1 MDFRHVDHLPI
12 TGWWRSVARGSIVSV
27 AAGTLVLAGCG
38 PQVPSQAVTEQG
50 VLCSN
55 DFQAC
60 VMPVLSGRIRRQDG
74 ATVSCMDSTC
84 HLAGG
89 NGGRFTLSATDAN
102 ADMQVVK
109 TLADLGNPHSSP
121 VLMKPAEEV
130 AHGGGRVLSGRGDSC
145 YLAIF
150 NWISNQVDPVLGDTS
165 PSCGLCTPV
174 ANTSTGC
181 GFP

>member
-1 MDFRHVDHLPI
+1 MMGRRWGVAW
-12 TGWWRSVARGSIVSV
+12 GSVGGV
-27 AAGTLVLAGCG
+27 AVGALALAGCG
-38 PQVPSQAVTEQG
+38 QQAPSQAAPQPG

-60 VMPVLSGRIRRQDG
+60 VMPVLSGQIRRQGG
-74 ATVSCMDSTC
+74 ANVSCMDSTC

-102 ADMQVVK
+102 ADMQVVR

-130 AHGGGRVLSGRGDSC
+130 THGGGRVLSGRGDSC
-145 YLAIF
+145 YLALF
-150 NWISNQVDPVLGDTS
+150 NWISNQVDPALGDAS
-165 PSCGLCTPV
+165 PACGQCTPV
-174 ANTSTGC
+174 ANTFTSC
-181 GFP
+181 GF

>member
-1 MDFRHVDHLPI
+1 MM
-12 TGWWRSVARGSIVSV
+12 GWRGGVAVG
-27 AAGTLVLAGCG
+27 ALALAGCG
-38 PQVPSQAVTEQG
+38 QQVPSQAVVAQG

-60 VMPVLSGRIRRQDG
+60 VMPVLSGQIRRQDG

-89 NGGRFTLSATDAN
+89 NGGRFTLSATDVN
-102 ADMQVVK
+102 ADKQVVM
-109 TLADLGNPHSSP
+109 TLADLGNPHNSP
-121 VLMKPAEEV
+121 VLVKPAEEV
-130 AHGGGRVLSGRGDSC
+130 THGGGRVLSGRGDSC

-150 NWISNQVDPVLGDTS
+150 NWISNQVDPALGDAS
-165 PSCGLCTPV
+165 PSCGQCAPV

>member
-1 MDFRHVDHLPI
+1 VGAL
-12 TGWWRSVARGSIVSV
+12 A
-27 AAGTLVLAGCG
+27 LAGCG
-38 PQVPSQAVTEQG
+38 QQAPSQAAPQPG

-60 VMPVLSGRIRRQDG
+60 VMPVLSGQIHRQDG

-89 NGGRFTLSATDAN
+89 NGGRFTLSATDTN
-102 ADMQVVK
+102 ADMQVVE
-109 TLADLGNPHSSP
+109 TLADLGNPHSST

-130 AHGGGRVLSGRGDSC
+130 THGGGRVLSGRSDNC
-145 YLAIF
+145 YVAIF
-150 NWISNQVDPVLGDTS
+150 NWINNPVDPAQGDSSSACGRCAPVVNTS
-165 PSCGLCTPV
+165 PPI
-174 ANTSTGC
+174 C

>member
-1 MDFRHVDHLPI
+1 MV
-12 TGWWRSVARGSIVSV
+12 GGGGGVAGGGVGGVGVGAR
-27 AAGTLVLAGCG
+27 ALAGWG
-38 PQVPSQAVTEQG
+38 QQAASPAAPQLG

-60 VMPVLSGRIRRQDG
+60 VMPVLSGQIRRQDG

-102 ADMQVVK
+102 ADRQVVR

-130 AHGGGRVLSGRGDSC
+130 THGGGRAR
-145 YLAIF
+145 
-150 NWISNQVDPVLGDTS
+150 
-165 PSCGLCTPV
+165 
-174 ANTSTGC
+174 
-181 GFP
+181 